1 MPGPVAL
8 TLTERPLEDEEV
20 VYIGDLDEILEVAM
34 CSCAASDSQP
44 Y

>member
-1 MPGPVAL
+1 MPGSVAL

-20 VYIGDLDEILEVAM
+20 VYVGDLDEILEVAM